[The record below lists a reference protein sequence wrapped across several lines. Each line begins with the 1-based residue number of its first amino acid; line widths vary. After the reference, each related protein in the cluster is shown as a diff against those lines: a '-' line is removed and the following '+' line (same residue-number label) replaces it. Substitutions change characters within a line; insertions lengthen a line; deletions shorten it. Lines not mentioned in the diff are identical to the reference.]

1 MVFYGLTA
9 AAAASTLGLVVWLSV
24 KVVAQAWGAIEAFG
38 LSFIWTVA
46 WDPVSQSFGALDF
59 IYGTVV
65 TSFIA
70 LAIATPMSIAIA
82 LFLTE
87 LAPSWIRGP
96 VGTLIELLAR
106 SRGEILGLCVILAF
120 GPDVA
125 QHAKPWFKK

>member
-1 MVFYGLTA
+1 MHDQAPEGLEGGRLPWRVGDMVFYGLTA

-24 KVVAQAWGAIEAFG
+24 KVVAQAWGAIEEFG

-70 LAIATPMSIAIA
+70 LAIA
-82 LFLTE
+82 
-87 LAPSWIRGP
+87 RR
-96 VGTLIELLAR
+96 VGSEAR
-106 SRGEILGLCVILAF
+106 SAR
-120 GPDVA
+120 
-125 QHAKPWFKK
+125 